1 MLIDGYV
8 LDKVLLKIKEIVGT
22 EKFHDT
28 IILIDTDDKPPHDVT
43 LKNVVILCYQRW
55 WKTLSATI
63 FSRRIL
69 WCISKTQTP

>member
-8 LDKVLLKIKEIVGT
+8 LDEVLLKIKEIVGT

-43 LKNVVILCYQRW
+43 LKNVVILITYVIKDGEKLYQQ
-55 WKTLSATI
+55 LFLAEE
-63 FSRRIL
+63 FYDV
-69 WCISKTQTP
+69 

>member
-22 EKFHDT
+22 EKFYDT

-43 LKNVVILCYQRW
+43 LKNVVILITYVIKDGEKLYQQ
-55 WKTLSATI
+55 LFLAEE
-63 FSRRIL
+63 FYDV
-69 WCISKTQTP
+69 

>member
-43 LKNVVILCYQRW
+43 LKNVVILITYVIKDGEKLYQQ
-55 WKTLSATI
+55 LFLAEE
-63 FSRRIL
+63 FYDE
-69 WCISKTQTP
+69 

>member
-43 LKNVVILCYQRW
+43 LKNVVVLITYVIKDGEKLYQQ
-55 WKTLSATI
+55 LFLAEE
-63 FSRRIL
+63 FYDV
-69 WCISKTQTP
+69 

>member
-1 MLIDGYV
+1 MLIDGYVYV

-43 LKNVVILCYQRW
+43 LKNVVILITYVIKDGEKLYQQ
-55 WKTLSATI
+55 LFLAEE
-63 FSRRIL
+63 FYDV
-69 WCISKTQTP
+69 

>member
-43 LKNVVILCYQRW
+43 LKNVVILITYVIKDGKKLYQQ
-55 WKTLSATI
+55 LFLAEE
-63 FSRRIL
+63 FYDV
-69 WCISKTQTP
+69 

>member
-28 IILIDTDDKPPHDVT
+28 IILIDKDDKPPHDVT
-43 LKNVVILCYQRW
+43 LKNVVILITYVIKDGEKLYQQ
-55 WKTLSATI
+55 LFLAEE
-63 FSRRIL
+63 FYDV
-69 WCISKTQTP
+69 

>member
-43 LKNVVILCYQRW
+43 LKNVVILITYVIKDGEKLYQQ
-55 WKTLSATI
+55 LFLAEE
-63 FSRRIL
+63 FYDV
-69 WCISKTQTP
+69 

>member
-43 LKNVVILCYQRW
+43 LKNVVILMTYVIKDSEKLYQQ
-55 WKTLSATI
+55 LFLAEE
-63 FSRRIL
+63 FYDE
-69 WCISKTQTP
+69 

>member
-28 IILIDTDDKPPHDVT
+28 IILIDTYDKPPHDVT
-43 LKNVVILCYQRW
+43 LKNVVILITYVIKDGKKLYQQ
-55 WKTLSATI
+55 LFLAEE
-63 FSRRIL
+63 FYDV
-69 WCISKTQTP
+69 